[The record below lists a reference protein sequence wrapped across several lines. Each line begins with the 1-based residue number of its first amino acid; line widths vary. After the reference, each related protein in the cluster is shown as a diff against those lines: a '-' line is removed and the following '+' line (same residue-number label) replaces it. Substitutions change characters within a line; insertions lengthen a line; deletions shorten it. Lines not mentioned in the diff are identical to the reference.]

1 MINGV
6 IFDLGNTLMYWNGK
20 EKEIDAQ
27 ANTALTDFLNANG
40 IPVGEDFIPLFRAAR
55 REGWKQ
61 AEETHLEHTVEEA
74 LGAALGKLGLGS
86 RNGLLTHAIEQF
98 FKVGE
103 ECQRLYPETLETL
116 QRLQRRRLRVGL
128 ISNADDD
135 GLVQRAVVRL
145 GIAPYLSPTVSSAG
159 LKWRKP
165 HPSIF
170 QYVANLWNLPPYE
183 IAMVGDAPR
192 YDILGAHSVGMKG
205 ILINRDEGHWWQ
217 QVPEE
222 YADNAAIRPD
232 ATITSLLDLLEWLN
246 H

>member
-1 MINGV
+1 MMKGV
-6 IFDLGNTLMYWNGK
+6 IFDLGNTLMYWDGK
-20 EKEIDAQ
+20 DKDIEAQ
-27 ANTALTDFLNANG
+27 SNAVLAKFLNANG

-61 AEETHLEHTVEEA
+61 AEETNLEHTVEEA
-74 LGAALGKLGLGS
+74 LAAALAQLGYGS
-86 RNGLLTHAIEQF
+86 RNGLLTHAVEQF

-103 ECQRLYPETLETL
+103 EWQRLYPDALETL
-116 QRLQRRRLRVGL
+116 QELNRRGLRVGL

-145 GIAPYLSPTVSSAG
+145 GIAPYLSPAVSSAG

-165 HPSIF
+165 NPSIF
-170 QYVANLWNLPPYE
+170 QYVANLWNLPPHE
-183 IAMVGDAPR
+183 IAMVGDAPK
-192 YDILGAHSVGMKG
+192 YDILGAHGAGMKG
-205 ILINRDEGHWWQ
+205 ILIDRGEGHWWQ

-222 YADNAAIRPD
+222 YANEVAIRPD
-232 ATITSLLDLLEWLN
+232 ATITSLRDLLEWLN